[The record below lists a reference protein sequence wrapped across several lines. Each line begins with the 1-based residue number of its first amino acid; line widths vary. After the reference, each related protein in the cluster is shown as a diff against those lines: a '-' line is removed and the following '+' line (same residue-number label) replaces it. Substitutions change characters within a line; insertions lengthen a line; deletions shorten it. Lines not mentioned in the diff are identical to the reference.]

1 MKKSQNQDPQ
11 SRPLEEELEELNA
24 YAEKGILL
32 SLRGKPSNPAKI
44 VKAYCIAES
53 AGTYTYMRDYLPD
66 QSGRIQRINFNKIKI
81 K

>member
-1 MKKSQNQDPQ
+1 MDPKD
-11 SRPLEEELEELNA
+11 RRYNAELEELSDFA
-24 YAEKGILL
+24 QKGIQL

-66 QSGRIQRINFNKIKI
+66 SDGRIRKINFNKIKI
-81 K
+81 